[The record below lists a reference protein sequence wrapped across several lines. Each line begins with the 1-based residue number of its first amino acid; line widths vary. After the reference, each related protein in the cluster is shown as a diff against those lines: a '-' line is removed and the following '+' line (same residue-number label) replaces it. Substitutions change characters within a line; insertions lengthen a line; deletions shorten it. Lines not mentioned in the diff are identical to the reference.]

1 MERGLSD
8 LPDGVAPPAPHG
20 TGAEAPPW
28 APQVAE
34 LVGRARAAARVSV
47 TTGEVF
53 AALWELEPSTEE
65 LAAIYAH
72 LEGAGLAVVDEIREE
87 LEREDHQ
94 DRRRQAGVTVAG
106 IVPPGDGFPRV
117 GEVASRPHTAGARHA
132 RRAGRVEAVSV
143 DAVRAYLQEIG
154 RVPLLTAE
162 EEVSLARRIEAGTVA
177 QAELADADHTCP
189 AARRAGLQAVVAD
202 ADLARRQL
210 VEANLRL
217 VVSIAKRYVGRGMQL
232 LDLVQEGNVGL
243 MRAVE
248 KFDHS
253 RGFKFST
260 YATWWIRQAITRAI
274 ADQARTIRIPVHMV
288 EQINLVVRT
297 QRDLVQELGREP
309 TNTEIGERLDI
320 STARVEEISQ
330 IAQETV
336 SLETPVGESDDAQL
350 GDFVED
356 TSTRGPEE
364 LTDLLV
370 LRDELREALAELSE
384 REREIIEM
392 RFGLRDGRVHTLE
405 DVGRVFL
412 VTRERV
418 RQIEAKTLAKLRHP
432 ARAQRLRAFLEDR

>member
-1 MERGLSD
+1 MERGLTD
-8 LPDGVAPPAPHG
+8 LPEGVAPPGPHG
-20 TGAEAPPW
+20 AGAEAPPW

-34 LVGRARAAARVSV
+34 LVARARAAARVSV

-65 LAAIYAH
+65 LAGIYAH
-72 LEGAGLAVVDEIREE
+72 LERAGLAVVDEIREE

-94 DRRRQAGVTVAG
+94 DRHRQRSALPG
-106 IVPPGDGFPRV
+106 IVPPGDGSPRV
-117 GEVASRPHTAGARHA
+117 EALTSRPRTAARHG
-132 RRAGRVEAVSV
+132 RRAGRIESVSV
-143 DAVRAYLQEIG
+143 DPVRAYLQEIG

-177 QAELADADHTCP
+177 QAELAAADHTCP
-189 AARRAGLQAVVAD
+189 AARRAGLHAVVAD

-309 TNTEIGERLDI
+309 TNAEIGARLGM
-320 STARVEEISQ
+320 SAARVEEISQ

-336 SLETPVGESDDAQL
+336 SLETPVGESDDALL

-370 LRDELREALAELSE
+370 LREELREALAELSA

-392 RFGLRDGRVHTLE
+392 RFGLRDRRVHTLE
-405 DVGRVFL
+405 DVGRAFR

-432 ARAQRLRAFLEDR
+432 ARAQRLRAFLDDR